1 MYNKITLLGNLTRDI
16 ELRYSQ
22 NGSAI
27 GRSAIAV
34 TRKFS
39 VNGEKREDT
48 LFIDITFFGKQAET
62 ANQYLQKGS
71 KILIDGILVLEQ
83 WTDNKG
89 QSRSKHSVT
98 VDTMEMLGSPQNLN
112 QQQNNL

>member
-1 MYNKITLLGNLTRDI
+1 MYNKVVLLGHLTRNI

-22 NGSAI
+22 SGSAI
-27 GRSAIAV
+27 GKSAIAV
-34 TRKFS
+34 SRKYT

-48 LFIDITFFGKQAET
+48 LFIDIAFFGKQAEI

-83 WTDNKG
+83 WTDNNG
-89 QSRSKHSVT
+89 QNRSKHSVS
-98 VDTMEMLGSPQNLN
+98 VESMEMLSSPQGTN